1 MLGEGEEIAEQFLR
15 FPGMLN
21 ASQMRDYEDFYH
33 QDFQAILPSVSC
45 LVYASGLVDTKTE
58 ICFLT
63 FLTAAKTRRGNVFY
77 LPRRVVVFTEGLLE
91 YESADQK
98 RAVSLS

>member
-15 FPGMLN
+15 FPSMLN

-45 LVYASGLVDTKTE
+45 LVYALGLVTSE
-58 ICFLT
+58 RRYFLT

-77 LPRRVVVFTEGLLE
+77 LPRRVAVFTEGHFE
-91 YESADQK
+91 YSDQK
-98 RAVSLS
+98 RAFCLS